1 MSELIESLIPHR
13 APMLWI
19 SGIVGFEEK
28 KFTATANF
36 RAEDYCVADGKVI
49 ETALVECV
57 AQTVAAALGQRQQ
70 IGGEG
75 QRTATN
81 AMLVGVTG
89 FKILARPPI
98 GKTIQIEFREARRL
112 GPMLMIDCSVAGDGE
127 IYATGKLSLY
137 A

>member
-1 MSELIESLIPHR
+1 MR
-13 APMLWI
+13 WI
-19 SGIVGFEEK
+19 SGIVGFEDK

-36 RAEDYCVADGKVI
+36 RAEDYCVADGQVI

-70 IGGEG
+70 TGGEG
-75 QRTATN
+75 QRTAAN

-89 FKILARPPI
+89 FKIHACPPI
-98 GKTIQIEFREARRL
+98 GKTILIEFRESRRL
-112 GPMLMIDCSVAGDGE
+112 GPMLMIECSVAGEGQVF
-127 IYATGKLSLY
+127 ATGKLSLY